1 LRLFIVLKTG
11 IDKCAIIDYDVKMS
25 YRDKLPKTLQ
35 ATYDESLNKTDI
47 EDKQIFLTDIA
58 LVDARI
64 ANLLASTRKAVS
76 KKEILKVSKMLEDGE
91 ELLSLLREKV
101 EKQGRP
107 IPDEYYSVVAQIARA
122 KGYLDRMTL
131 SDEAWDKV
139 HNLQKLKKDYI
150 ESQRAHNRA
159 DRTDN
164 VSKKEFEREL
174 QRIYDV
180 IVSQVQ
186 DEFTLNNILKGLG
199 VIETKTLKAKEDK

>member
-1 LRLFIVLKTG
+1 
-11 IDKCAIIDYDVKMS
+11 MS
-25 YRDKLPKTLQ
+25 YRDRLPKTLQ
-35 ATYDESLNKTDI
+35 ATYDASLENTDI

-64 ANLLASTRKAVS
+64 ANLLSNTRKAVS
-76 KKEILKVSKMLEDGE
+76 KKEILKVSKMLDNAE
-91 ELLSLLREKV
+91 EVLSLVREKV
-101 EKQGRP
+101 EKHGTP
-107 IPDEYYSVVAQIARA
+107 IPDEYYSVVAEISRA
-122 KGYLDRMTL
+122 KGFLEKMTL
-131 SDEAWDKV
+131 SDEAWDKI

-174 QRIYDV
+174 QRVYDV
-180 IVSQVQ
+180 IVSQVH

-199 VIETKTLKAKEDK
+199 VIETKTLNALPAKDK